1 MNGESDD
8 TSEGA
13 PAPAHPHVRISA
25 RGVIGAHTHANTC
38 LRSRCAGVAPSIE
51 FGISTVI
58 IGVVAAVS
66 AAAAPLPVTST
77 VPLRLVLVA
86 ASVRAIRDRG
96 RDTKRR
102 VCPLVAC
109 SFAGACGWCPWGSGE
124 PARSTFARIRVRL

>member
-1 MNGESDD
+1 MYSPADPVDRYRPRNRARRTFLNGESDD

-38 LRSRCAGVAPSIE
+38 LCSRCAGVAPSIE

-102 VCPLVAC
+102 GLRYECPN
-109 SFAGACGWCPWGSGE
+109 SDKS
-124 PARSTFARIRVRL
+124 